1 MFITNWYSNLSNRT
15 VAIIFLGCISILYVS
30 YTFNSCLMP
39 RINRSLKRNS
49 LFKHSF
55 QSSVANVMS
64 PVVMT
69 EPPEIKILGSIV
81 RIVPLMYN
89 YTEMDGSPKYRFLRQ
104 QGLRPSRHL
113 PDTLIIGV
121 KKSGTRALLE
131 FIRLHPD
138 VRAAGCE
145 VHFFDRHYNRGLHWY
160 RHHMPYTIEGQ
171 ITMEKSP
178 SYFVTKEVPQRVHH
192 MNPSTKLLVVVRDP
206 VTRAISDYTQAASKK
221 TDMKK
226 FEQLAFVNGSF
237 EVVDTTWSPVKIGVY
252 SKHLEKWLQYFP
264 LSQLLF
270 ISGERLIVDPAFE
283 IGRVQD
289 FLGLK
294 RVVTEKHFYFNST
307 KGFPCLFKSEAKST
321 PHCLG
326 KTKGRNHPFID
337 PAAIERLREFYRPFN
352 NKFYQM
358 TNINFGWP

>member
-1 MFITNWYSNLSNRT
+1 MRSNSNNTTELS
-15 VAIIFLGCISILYVS
+15 
-30 YTFNSCLMP
+30 
-39 RINRSLKRNS
+39 
-49 LFKHSF
+49 
-55 QSSVANVMS
+55 Q
-64 PVVMT
+64 
-69 EPPEIKILGSIV
+69 IKIFGSIV
-81 RIVPLMYN
+81 RIVPLIYN
-89 YTEMDGSPKYRFLRQ
+89 LNETEASPKYRLLNY
-104 QGLRPSRHL
+104 QGLKPSRHL

-145 VHFFDRHYNRGLHWY
+145 IHFFDKHYKKGLQWY
-160 RHHMPYTIEGQ
+160 RNHMPFTIEGQ

-178 SYFVTKEVPQRVHH
+178 SYFVTKEVPKRVHH
-192 MNPSTKLLVVVRDP
+192 MNPSTKLLIVVRDP
-206 VTRAISDYTQAASKK
+206 VTRAISDYTQASSKK
-221 TDMKK
+221 SDMKK
-226 FEQLAFVNGSF
+226 FEELAFVNGSYSK
-237 EVVDTTWSPVKIGVY
+237 VDITWGPIKIGIY

-283 IGRVQD
+283 LGRVQD
-289 FLGLK
+289 FLNLK
-294 RVVTEKHFYFNST
+294 RIVTEKHFYFNSS
-307 KGFPCLFKSEAKST
+307 KGFPCLFKSEARST

-326 KTKGRNHPFID
+326 KTKGRNHPWID

-358 TNINFGWP
+358 TGINFGWP